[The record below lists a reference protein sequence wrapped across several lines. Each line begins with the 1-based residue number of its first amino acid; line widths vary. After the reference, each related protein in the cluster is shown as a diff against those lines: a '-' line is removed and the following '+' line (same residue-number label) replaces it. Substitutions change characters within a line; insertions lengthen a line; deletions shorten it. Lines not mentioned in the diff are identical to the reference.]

1 MIIWLLL
8 YQLMNKKKKY
18 LGIIPARGQSK
29 RLKNKNIL
37 DLHGKPLVAYTIK
50 AALKSMYLDRV
61 VVSSED
67 RAILKISN
75 RFGADTLKRP
85 KNIAKDTSTT
95 FDVIKHVINNIK
107 GFEYVVILQPT
118 SPLRDEKHIDR
129 AINFLK
135 KKKADAVISVC
146 KVDHSPLWSNIL
158 PKNKSMKNFLND
170 EILNK
175 RSQDLKKYYRLN
187 GAIYICKIEKLLE
200 EKSLFL
206 KNNIYAFEMSQ
217 EKSIDIDTKLE
228 FVVAEHFLSK

>member
-135 KKKADAVISVC
+135 KKKSRC
-146 KVDHSPLWSNIL
+146 S
-158 PKNKSMKNFLND
+158 
-170 EILNK
+170 
-175 RSQDLKKYYRLN
+175 Y
-187 GAIYICKIEKLLE
+187 
-200 EKSLFL
+200 
-206 KNNIYAFEMSQ
+206 
-217 EKSIDIDTKLE
+217 
-228 FVVAEHFLSK
+228 